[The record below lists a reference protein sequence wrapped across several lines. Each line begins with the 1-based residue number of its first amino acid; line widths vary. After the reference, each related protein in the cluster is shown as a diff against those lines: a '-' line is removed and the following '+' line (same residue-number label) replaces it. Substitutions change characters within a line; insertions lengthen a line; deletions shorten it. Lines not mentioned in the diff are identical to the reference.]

1 MCRSGVLVDTG
12 PEHATTPGRFSRTTF
27 NREDLPVSDTKQ
39 ANRSARVRTVDRGPA
54 WRVLIVAN
62 QTATSPALISD
73 LQIRA
78 QRGPVD
84 LHLVVPALNS
94 HLRHWLS
101 DTDDAVSAA
110 GRRADHAATVLK
122 SHGLPITVEVGDS
135 VPLLAI
141 GDALAQFDADEILI
155 STLPPNRSHWLE
167 HNLVELARDRFDVP
181 VSHVV
186 AGEEVVR
193 AA

>member
-1 MCRSGVLVDTG
+1 MPDTM
-12 PEHATTPGRFSRTTF
+12 P
-27 NREDLPVSDTKQ
+27 
-39 ANRSARVRTVDRGPA
+39 ANRSTRVRTVNRGPA
-54 WRVLIVAN
+54 RRVLIVAN
-62 QTATSPALISD
+62 QTATSAALISD
-73 LQIRA
+73 LHSRVK
-78 QRGPVD
+78 RGPVI

-101 DTDDAVSAA
+101 DTDEAVSAA
-110 GRRADHAATVLK
+110 RRRAEHAETVLRF
-122 SHGLPITVEVGDS
+122 HGLPITVEVGDS

-167 HNLVELARDRFDVP
+167 HNLVELARDRFDLP
-181 VSHVV
+181 LSHVI
-186 AGEEVVR
+186 AGEEIMR